1 MALPTPAALLSLPTL
16 IDQVRDLA
24 GGDSELLR
32 HAADA
37 AGGLA
42 MNLAMAGATL
52 LGTLWAARWLSALT
66 ADGIARAHRHRPTDT
81 TLQSFAASLVRYLV
95 VVVGMIAV
103 LQELG
108 FKATSVIAVLGA
120 ASLAIGLALQGALS
134 NVAAGVM
141 ILILR
146 PYRVGDAVEIH
157 GQQGTVK
164 GLDLF
169 STKLANG
176 DNLSVFVPNAK
187 AFGEIIVNQS
197 APAHRRAQLD
207 FTIDYEDDVD
217 RALALMLACAA
228 AEPRVAAKPAPW
240 AKLTALT
247 SSGVTVSL
255 RVWFTPDEVDDGHYD
270 LMKTVK
276 DRLEAEGFEFP
287 YPHQVAVQA
296 RAFTPPR
303 TKRRAPP
310 RAQAAKAPSRRP
322 AAPRPTRA
330 GSSKGR

>member
-1 MALPTPAALLSLPTL
+1 MALPTPADPTL
-16 IDQVRDLA
+16 PRLIAQARDLA
-24 GGDSELLR
+24 GGDSELVR

-42 MNLAMAGATL
+42 VSLAMAGAIL

-66 ADGIARAHRHRPTDT
+66 AEGIARAHRHRPPDT

-157 GQQGTVK
+157 GQSGTVK

-176 DNLSVFVPNAK
+176 DNLAVFVPNAK

-197 APAHRRAQLD
+197 APATRRAQLD
-207 FTIDYEDDVD
+207 FTIGYEDDVD

-228 AEPRVAAKPAPW
+228 AEPRVAKTPAPW

-247 SSGVTVSL
+247 DNGVTVSL
-255 RVWFTPDEVDDGHYD
+255 RVWFAPDQMDDGHYD
-270 LMKTVK
+270 LMKAVK
-276 DRLEAEGFEFP
+276 DRLEAAGFEFP
-287 YPHQVAVQA
+287 YPHQVAVEA
-296 RAFTPPR
+296 RAVTPPR
-303 TKRRAPP
+303 TKRRPGQRGA
-310 RAQAAKAPSRRP
+310 AAAKPVSRRS
-322 AAPRPTRA
+322 AVPRPTKA